1 MRRTLPVFVLL
12 GLVVGFG
19 VVAVPGALAAQDATP
34 GGGAAPITLET
45 LGSVPATDAP
55 GQQLVLFRITIA
67 PGGVVPSHVHPG
79 QIIVVVESGTL
90 AYTVLGGEGET
101 VWAGAGTPTA
111 GQAFAPGSEVTLGP
125 GEWFVEDPAVVH
137 TARNAGNEPTVL
149 LVSGLAAADEPFLQP
164 SELDMG
170 TPSA

>member
-1 MRRTLPVFVLL
+1 MRRTVPVFVLL

-19 VVAVPGALAAQDATP
+19 LLTVPGAPAAQDATS
-34 GGGAAPITLET
+34 GGEVAPITVET

-55 GQQLVLFRITIA
+55 GKQLVLLRITLA

-101 VWAGAGTPTA
+101 VRAGAGTPTA
-111 GQAFAPGSEVTLGP
+111 ADEFAPGTEVMLGP

-137 TARNAGNEPTVL
+137 TARNAGDEPTVL
-149 LVSGLAAADEPFLQP
+149 LVSGLVAEEQPFLQP
-164 SELDMG
+164 SEMDMG